1 MLTGWNLLQVL
12 VVLVVFVKECCY
24 WCCRLRLK
32 KDSERSYFY
41 LRFFGRLGIFKT
53 KFFFQ
58 GFNKLTE
65 WEEACNKN
73 KKKMFWDALQK
84 SNDGCC
90 VVCSW
95 LFYKICNWYL
105 AFGLFFNGNGLTS
118 QNFIFCAWWKFPAE
132 CFKIFNICRYDNPKS
147 FLVFWAILTF
157 RKSPSWSC
165 LES

>member
-24 WCCRLRLK
+24 WCCHLRLK

-73 KKKMFWDALQK
+73 KIKNVLRCIAEKQWWLLCGAASGSSTKFATDIWLL
-84 SNDGCC
+84 
-90 VVCSW
+90 VCFSMEMV
-95 LFYKICNWYL
+95 LLLKISFFVLDENFQQNVSKFSIYL
-105 AFGLFFNGNGLTS
+105 
-118 QNFIFCAWWKFPAE
+118 
-132 CFKIFNICRYDNPKS
+132 CRYDNY
-147 FLVFWAILTF
+147 VY
-157 RKSPSWSC
+157 
-165 LES
+165 